1 MARTRKYT
9 KSAMNEK
16 QVLEALATELKNL
29 DIQERWRRVRDLPVS
44 TLVQL
49 VGVKWR
55 SVGDYAADALHSHPD
70 REKVR
75 QLIIDTLIR
84 RGFRHVD
91 ARVRALGLLRAMAAK
106 SEGAKTVYRMYLND
120 RSSGVVGCAIPGCV
134 WSLDDEAVPILM
146 AVLQVTNDEY
156 LKNKI
161 PKAIR
166 AIENRDP
173 RLLEGG
179 AYDPAKWGITL
190 PD

>member
-1 MARTRKYT
+1 VARTRKYT

-16 QVLEALATELKNL
+16 QVLEALAIELKNL

-70 REKVR
+70 RENVR

-84 RGFRHVD
+84 REFRHVD
-91 ARVRALGLLRAMAAK
+91 ARVRALGLLKAMAAK

-134 WSLDDEAVPILM
+134 WSLDDEAIQPLIDL
-146 AVLQVTNDEY
+146 LNTTEDEY
-156 LKNKI
+156 LKQKV
-161 PKAIR
+161 PM
-166 AIENRDP
+166 AIEAIEKRDP
-173 RLLEGG
+173 RLLQGG
-179 AYDPAKWGITL
+179 SYDPKKWGITF